1 MTDTL
6 SLSLTSE
13 SDTEQLA
20 ARLAPLVQGGGR
32 LYLHGNL
39 GAGKTTLARALLRK
53 CGIQGRIKSPTYT
66 LVEVYKNSSLYCYH
80 FDFYRFEDPREWL
93 DAGFRDML
101 LSSALIL
108 VEWPE
113 KAGNLLPPA
122 DLHIT
127 LSVAGGEHRL
137 AVLAASSATG
147 QAWISTLR
155 LPPLPAS
162 L

>member
-1 MTDTL
+1 MAD
-6 SLSLTSE
+6 SLSLTLHGE
-13 SDTEQLA
+13 ADTERLA
-20 ARLAPLVQGGGR
+20 AALAPQVCSGGR
-32 LYLHGNL
+32 VYLHGNL
-39 GAGKTTLARALLRK
+39 GAGKTTLVRALLRK

-108 VEWPE
+108 IEWPE

-122 DLHIT
+122 DLDIT
-127 LSVAGGEHRL
+127 LSVTGDDQRQATL
-137 AVLAASSATG
+137 VASSATG
-147 QAWISTLR
+147 RAWIRALH
-155 LPPLPAS
+155 LPEPPSAP
-162 L
+162 